1 MVIENLE
8 EVAEADEGSRN
19 NACNQAEKAVAVG
32 KRSYGMR
39 SALRNLAK
47 TFAPNVTNIDKED
60 SVSVGKETP
69 GNDLVDSTN
78 AKRDNRR

>member
-1 MVIENLE
+1 LVIENLE

-19 NACNQAEKAVAVG
+19 KSCNQAEKAVAVG

-47 TFAPNVTNIDKED
+47 TFASSAANIDKED
-60 SVSVGKETP
+60 SGSVGKETP
-69 GNDLVDSTN
+69 ANDLVDSTK